1 MQVDQQRVIG
11 LVAAVRVTAGLVA
24 WFAVVVPMN
33 AVFGAWTTD
42 ALPAD
47 WTRVRYRWELGHAI
61 HAALVGLGFSAS
73 VVALLVETPNEPV
86 GA

>member
-11 LVAAVRVTAGLVA
+11 LVAAACVTAESA
-24 WFAVVVPMN
+24 ACFAFFAPMN

-47 WTRVRYRWELGHAI
+47 WTRVRYRWELGRAI
-61 HAALVGLGFSAS
+61 GAALVGLGFSAS
-73 VVALLVETPNEPV
+73 VVALLGETPNEPV